1 MQPGQCQC
9 SKICDMGG
17 GDDRDTVGSFF
28 WDAIKPHGVDSDAMR
43 LELRPLRSEMIG
55 NDS

>member
-9 SKICDMGG
+9 SKISDMGG
-17 GDDRDTVGSFF
+17 GDDRGIVFFF
-28 WDAIKPHGVDSDAMR
+28 WDVIKPHGVDSDAMR